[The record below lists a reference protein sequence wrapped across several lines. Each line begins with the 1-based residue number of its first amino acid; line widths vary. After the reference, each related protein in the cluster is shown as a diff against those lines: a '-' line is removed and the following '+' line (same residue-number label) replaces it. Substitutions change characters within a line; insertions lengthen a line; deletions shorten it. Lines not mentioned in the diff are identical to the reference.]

1 MAKLVVLSFNKRSNN
16 EFSVTLEIG
25 SEGRYPETEIS
36 GNLPASISLLEQYQ
50 EWQLNYHKL
59 EHSFRLKGRLDSSF
73 HHQLDPNKDLMQVGV
88 DDYIHKQRQECYQA
102 ATKLKQQLNQWLE
115 SSGFRGIDR
124 RLREAL
130 NPEENIRFLIQT
142 ESHQLRKLPWHLWNL
157 LERYPKAEIALSA
170 PEYQRPTSSKTPANE
185 VKILAILGN
194 SEGINVLKDKVELLE
209 KLPTANITFLQSPQ
223 RQQLEDYLWE
233 QPWDILFFA
242 GHSRSEGQRGQIYL
256 NQNDS
261 LRIEEISSALKKAI
275 DGGLQLAIFNSC
287 DGLGLASELEK
298 LHIPQTIVMREAVP
312 DRVAQKFLTYF
323 LPSFA
328 QGATLYQAV
337 RWARERLKGLENEF
351 PGASWLP
358 VICQNPAVLPPTW
371 SDLLGKKLSHLS
383 SPNLD
388 NEIDQRETQELKLG
402 SNNQVEQTR
411 VIESISI
418 PPSPL
423 AEEKELSPRSILETN
438 QKKKKNHKLGLFFF
452 TFLGIITSAITV
464 FLLIKFIRL
473 ETKTA
478 TNSPTPSP
486 ASATTNKIIST
497 FKEVDNIP
505 SGRFK
510 YGGSTTWA
518 TIRSQVDPVIK
529 NVWPEFNL
537 LYVEDPVIAPSS
549 GTGVK
554 MILEDQLSITQT
566 SRPLK
571 PKEYEKAEQQQ
582 FKIKQIPV
590 AIDGIAFA
598 VNHNLNI
605 PGLTLA
611 QLRDIYT
618 GKVTNWQ
625 QVGGPNLEIIP
636 YSKSPQVSGTAE
648 FFIGHILNKEE
659 FASRVKIVTNITD
672 TLRQVAAQK
681 GAIFY
686 ASAPEIV
693 HQCSVKPL
701 ALGRTSQELITPYQE
716 PLMPPEKCPANR
728 NQLNIQAF
736 QQARYPLIRNLYVI
750 VKQNDQ
756 IDEQAGVAYAELL
769 LTKEGQKLIEKAGFV
784 PIH

>member
-1 MAKLVVLSFNKRSNN
+1 MSKLVVLKLNNTSNN
-16 EFSVTLEIG
+16 EFLVTLEIG
-25 SEGRYPETEIS
+25 EEGRYPDTEIS
-36 GNLPASISLLEQYQ
+36 GNLPVSISLLEQYQ

-59 EHSFRLKGRLDSSF
+59 EHSFRLKGRLDASF
-73 HHQLDPNKDLMQVGV
+73 NHQADPNKHPMKVGV
-88 DDYIHKQRQECYQA
+88 DDYIQKQRQKCDKSA
-102 ATKLKQQLNQWLE
+102 SKLKQQLNQWLD
-115 SSGFRGIDR
+115 SPGFRCIDR
-124 RLREAL
+124 RLREEL
-130 NPEENIRFLIQT
+130 NPEENIRFLIRT
-142 ESHQLRKLPWHLWNL
+142 ESDRLRKLPWDLWNL

-170 PEYQRPTSSKTPANE
+170 PEYQRPTSSKTPDNE

-194 SEGINVLKDKVELLE
+194 SSGINVLKDKEELIE
-209 KLPTANITFLQSPQ
+209 KLPTANITFLEEPQ
-223 RQQLEDYLWE
+223 RQELDDYLWE
-233 QPWDILFFA
+233 EPWDILFFA
-242 GHSRSEGQRGQIYL
+242 GHSRSEGKRGQIYI
-256 NQNDS
+256 NQKDS

-358 VICQNPAVLPPTW
+358 VICQNPAVVPPTW

-529 NVWPEFNL
+529 NVWPKFNL

-648 FFIGHILNKEE
+648 FFIDHILNKEE

-701 ALGRTSQELITPYQE
+701 ALGRTSQELIPPYQE
-716 PLMPPEKCPANR
+716 PLMPPEQCPANR

-769 LTKEGQKLIEKAGFV
+769 LTQEGQKLIEKAGFV